1 MNVFASSA
9 VLGADDFTTDAEG
22 RSVLARE
29 IHISAPMDPAAAALQ
44 VAGLRRGGHPM
55 ARRNALDEAFAHG
68 QFAFLL
74 SQMGREEEALEES
87 ARALAC
93 HRSVPGA
100 REHLA
105 NHLHAHA
112 EQLRRL
118 RQNAEAAECLQ
129 EEVELRGSAE
139 GLPFQLPLAYEA
151 LVEAL
156 LAAGRT
162 EHARAYAERAAALLR
177 PQARV
182 PSREQAQWYTRALSG
197 QADALAADGAV
208 DQALDCCARAEDF
221 LDTLPAAT
229 AVALAGER
237 AALSTR
243 WAELTVAAGGREGVA
258 ARWRLAAEHWLRA
271 DGPYRGR
278 DPMAQAAI
286 CLVNTSVGHSAA
298 GEAVQLVEGPR
309 GVVLRRDYPAVCEQ
323 VQVRHVASLVDAD
336 RFGEAL
342 SEAERRWS
350 RLAPAGTQGRR
361 ILADSL
367 RHVQH
372 AYASAE
378 QCAVALRAGRI
389 AALAIDA
396 LEISPEGVRSDQE
409 AATWAVTL
417 TELSGCLATEGHR
430 GEGARVA
437 ARAAT
442 MWRRLCAARPA
453 LTQHLTE
460 SLINQGEC
468 LRLSGQYVEAASVF
482 AEAAATVRDAPGG
495 GRGSRT
501 ALGKE
506 HDPAPAHSPE
516 PRAQLA
522 RLLDRQALCAEQAGR
537 MDTALNAYR
546 EIVELHRRA
555 GDAAALASALTEL
568 AVTSQRAGD
577 PGAGLA
583 AVTEVVA
590 LYGRLYYPDPGPH
603 GREVARTFLVYAE
616 CLRRSGRP
624 ADAVAPLMNALGMAR
639 DAADDGIAEA
649 CRSALQLASA
659 ADPEGVRAAVDR
671 FLGT

>member
-1 MNVFASSA
+1 MRARGDGVERDLADLGIGASPQASKDQAASDGGRDWAAAAAQVTVPEALARESGSVLGVQLAALTALLERISPRAARPNEPVERTLLRHEEAYWSVVARRRGLHLDAAALRGTVAALALVTVSGEEQACDLFTTMAGTGPAAGDRALDGARWLGELYPRGGRGLLGAVQPDRLAEFLLVDACAERPDLLARIVSVASRTGDPREIALVEAQFGPDENSSYGPMKALRAAVLAARAQAAAAGGAAGPLLDQIERTASLPMVSDETLRWAVMNVFASSA

-44 VAGLRRGGHPM
+44 VAGLRRGAHPM
-55 ARRNALDEAFAHG
+55 VRRSALDEAFAHG

-237 AALSTR
+237 LALSTR
-243 WAELTVAAGGREGVA
+243 WAEPTVAAGGREGVA
-258 ARWRLAAEHWLRA
+258 ARWRVAAEHWLRA
-271 DGPYRGR
+271 DGPYRDR

-298 GEAVQLVEGPR
+298 GGRAR
-309 GVVLRRDYPAVCEQ
+309 
-323 VQVRHVASLVDAD
+323 
-336 RFGEAL
+336 
-342 SEAERRWS
+342 
-350 RLAPAGTQGRR
+350 GRR
-361 ILADSL
+361 S
-367 RHVQH
+367 R
-372 AYASAE
+372 
-378 QCAVALRAGRI
+378 
-389 AALAIDA
+389 
-396 LEISPEGVRSDQE
+396 
-409 AATWAVTL
+409 
-417 TELSGCLATEGHR
+417 
-430 GEGARVA
+430 
-437 ARAAT
+437 
-442 MWRRLCAARPA
+442 
-453 LTQHLTE
+453 
-460 SLINQGEC
+460 
-468 LRLSGQYVEAASVF
+468 
-482 AEAAATVRDAPGG
+482 G
-495 GRGSRT
+495 GRGGTACGGPPRSGAAQGLSRRV
-501 ALGKE
+501 
-506 HDPAPAHSPE
+506 
-516 PRAQLA
+516 RAGPGPPCCLA
-522 RLLDRQALCAEQAGR
+522 R
-537 MDTALNAYR
+537 
-546 EIVELHRRA
+546 RR
-555 GDAAALASALTEL
+555 
-568 AVTSQRAGD
+568 
-577 PGAGLA
+577 
-583 AVTEVVA
+583 
-590 LYGRLYYPDPGPH
+590 
-603 GREVARTFLVYAE
+603 
-616 CLRRSGRP
+616 
-624 ADAVAPLMNALGMAR
+624 
-639 DAADDGIAEA
+639 
-649 CRSALQLASA
+649 
-659 ADPEGVRAAVDR
+659 
-671 FLGT
+671 